1 MPTVRQQFQSP
12 AARRVQRKARAE
24 ASIKLVADALKAA
37 SVKPAKGGSKYVRAP
52 KPKAPSYGLGQQRR
66 QDRAIRRNFNT
77 VLKEITAGRADSRR
91 AERARQRVIDL
102 GGAKGVTSAQKFDEQ
117 RRLTRIV
124 ESRPKRRYKGDEVL
138 QKGLAAAGRALD
150 DALPNPARSTVN
162 LGKGQTARA
171 VAGAGGR
178 VKTGGIPETK
188 IPRSGAAAALVAAE
202 NLTRISSAGGKG
214 ATEAIKAIQRGK
226 SAKEVG
232 KAYVRGQAK
241 GFVENRSSY
250 GDALR
255 QVGASKGASAGIG
268 FVLDVVLDPT
278 TYLTLG
284 IPAAG
289 RAAARAAG
297 EAAGRAAVKR
307 GASKAVALRE
317 IRAAMRGEAAV
328 VSPGATRP
336 RGNIAGRMRSRA
348 RALESEPESPAITR
362 QRRQLRDLEQSG
374 RGRSRKAQNIR
385 KNLDRAGKRKA
396 SRVERAEGTAARVQR
411 RADDAASV
419 VTPSGRVKTKAP
431 RSTRLFPSKGSQ
443 RARVRNM
450 LRPARTEA
458 KTKFSRMAE
467 RQVENSAKGQRT
479 DPVLSVRFAGRR
491 VADVPLQP
499 LSKGAV
505 KNSGKVGITAREVV
519 GDVAPGIR
527 SDRGL
532 SDAAQAGARQAS
544 RDERSGR
551 GTAEVNAVLNMKA
564 VRTATGRIDDAD
576 RDLWVAVWERSGD
589 PATRVRV
596 RDGRFVFGA
605 DDVLQDL
612 PDDFAR
618 RYLVK
623 TRRRGY
629 QLRGTKRVNDV
640 LKGARRKVE
649 RSGQPVGDALKI
661 GQDWS
666 RKPGNLA
673 KTKIGDRVDG
683 RRVVAESDDVP
694 VANTDSIAASL
705 DEPYKVLD
713 GIREVPT
720 AGWKLG
726 SYRAK
731 ESKALAA
738 QIKQSGEITPLI
750 VVVADDGP
758 YILEGSTR
766 IDALLRLRAKS
777 FPAVVVDART
787 APPEELASRYYP
799 RRAAQDQDLPYQDK
813 VDYIPPS
820 REAQTVGAAAREQ
833 AGAAALGG
841 SVRGNLMGRQDPRP
855 QDVAN
860 LERFMGEGS
869 GPIMG
874 ANPAQDFAQYGL
886 NMERIAAYNAGVRRL
901 AESGQSVRMKPA
913 GEETLEEFY
922 TRNGIMNGEPES
934 VGMKVYELG
943 VRGEGAGRYDLRE
956 IEPEV
961 LQQLVTGKAPGGE
974 ATKLKRVGQ
983 YVILDE
989 RAVARFRQFRSAE
1002 VLGNKPL
1009 TRLWDRLGGR
1019 LRQLAIFTPMYQ
1031 AINEMG
1037 DTWIMFTVVPGYK
1050 IPVYKTKALPI
1061 VRYLQAAEAG
1071 NRRLTRELG
1080 DAEIL
1085 VGGKFMKV
1093 KDVARLTR
1101 AEGVARQGVFAK
1113 TVDIT
1118 NPEVRQVT
1126 KRRKPGRIR
1135 DAAADKL
1142 AGSDPYVQF
1151 LATAPKRGAQS
1162 TGRFFRSREDWSRV
1176 ATWLYFMDEGYTS
1189 DRAVADSLEALI
1201 DYGELSRAERNVLR
1215 RFAFFYTFPARQ
1227 IPYQTKAL
1235 FRRPGKLA
1243 AYEKLRVAAADYQ
1256 NIDLSDLYEQPWY
1269 VQANVPIPL
1278 RVGGEVR
1285 WVSANLPFNMLN
1297 QTLPIGSNWPVFGSG
1312 GLAERDL
1319 DFILSSFNPLLRVP
1333 AEDITNRNF
1342 FFRSQIE
1349 SESGMSA
1356 NETPAPW
1363 YIVQLAKASPA
1374 LQRKLGVYYKETRTS
1389 QGRKIW
1395 LMDKKWAWRLS
1406 QLSYGPVRVPAEAG
1420 KFRNER
1426 GQSFMDQM
1434 FRFTTGIRVDRDKS
1448 IERRTSEIFDRQS
1461 EIREQLSK
1469 MRGDSRFEGKARW
1482 MKLQAEQKRLEA
1494 ELKKLGTEVGLSWGW
1509 GEQRPKGKSGGS
1521 LLDRLGPGR
1530 GNPNYT
1536 GPGAGSGESLL
1547 ERLK

>member
-1 MPTVRQQFQSP
+1 MPGPGYTSPKSKRGKALGLKKPKFTYVSNTSKPVAPPKPKARPKPKPKPKRSRSRPLSTGMPTVRQQFQSP

-117 RRLTRIV
+117 RRLTKIV
-124 ESRPKRRYKGDEVL
+124 ESRPKRKYPVEKAIAQAFEGAIR
-138 QKGLAAAGRALD
+138 GR
-150 DALPNPARSTVN
+150 
-162 LGKGQTARA
+162 G
-171 VAGAGGR
+171 
-178 VKTGGIPETK
+178 K
-188 IPRSGAAAALVAAE
+188 IPGQNRRGKLKVGGVDIAPTLKASASPVSPKSGAAAALVAAQQ
-202 NLTRISSAGGKG
+202 LTRISSAGGKG

-232 KAYVRGQAK
+232 KAYVQGQAK

-348 RALESEPESPAITR
+348 KALESEPESPAITR

-374 RGRSRKAQNIR
+374 RGQSRKAQNIR
-385 KNLDRAGKRKA
+385 RNLDRAGKRKA
-396 SRVERAEGTAARVQR
+396 SRVERAEGTAKRVER
-411 RADDAASV
+411 RAEDAASV
-419 VTPSGRVKTKAP
+419 VKPDGSLRIKPP
-431 RSTRLFPSKGSQ
+431 RRSRLFASKGSQ
-443 RARVRNM
+443 RARARNM
-450 LRPARTEA
+450 IRPASTEA
-458 KTKFSRMAE
+458 RTKFSRMAE
-467 RQVENSAKGQRT
+467 RQVEGSAKGQRT
-479 DPVLSVRFAGRR
+479 DKVLSVRFGKRR

-499 LSKGAV
+499 FSKGAV
-505 KNSGKVGITAREVV
+505 KNSGKAGIDARKVV
-519 GDVAPGIR
+519 GGVAPGIR
-527 SDRGL
+527 PDSGL
-532 SDAAQAGARQAS
+532 AEKGFAGARQAS

-564 VRTATGRIDDAD
+564 VQRATGRIDDAD

-596 RDGRFVFGA
+596 RDGRLVFGA

-661 GQDWS
+661 
-666 RKPGNLA
+666 KP
-673 KTKIGDRVDG
+673 
-683 RRVVAESDDVP
+683 DDPGV
-694 VANTDSIAASL
+694 
-705 DEPYKVLD
+705 
-713 GIREVPT
+713 
-720 AGWKLG
+720 
-726 SYRAK
+726 
-731 ESKALAA
+731 
-738 QIKQSGEITPLI
+738 
-750 VVVADDGP
+750 
-758 YILEGSTR
+758 
-766 IDALLRLRAKS
+766 
-777 FPAVVVDART
+777 
-787 APPEELASRYYP
+787 ELASQYYP

-922 TRNGIMNGEPES
+922 KRNGIMNGEPES

-961 LQQLVTGKAPGGE
+961 LQQLLTGKAPGGKP
-974 ATKLKRVGQ
+974 TKLKRVGQ

-1002 VLGNKPL
+1002 VLAEGPI
-1009 TRLWDRLGGR
+1009 TRWWDRLGGR

-1050 IPVYKTKALPI
+1050 IPVYKTKALPV

-1142 AGSDPYVQF
+1142 ASSDPYLQF

-1189 DRAVADSLEALI
+1189 DRAVAESLEALI
-1201 DYGELSRAERNVLR
+1201 DYGELSKTERTWLR

-1269 VQANVPIPL
+1269 VQANVPIPV
-1278 RVGGEVR
+1278 RVDGEVR

-1319 DFILSSFNPLLRVP
+1319 DFFLSSFNPLLRVP

-1342 FFRSQIE
+1342 FFRSPIE
-1349 SESGMSA
+1349 SEAGMSA

-1363 YIVQLAKASPA
+1363 YIVQLAKVSPA

-1406 QLSYGPVRVPAEAG
+1406 QLTYGPVRVPAEAG

-1426 GQSFMDQM
+1426 GQSFGDQL

-1469 MRGDSRFEGKARW
+1469 MRGDPRFEGKARW
-1482 MKLQAEQKRLEA
+1482 MKLQAEQKRLDA

-1530 GNPNYT
+1530 GNPSYT